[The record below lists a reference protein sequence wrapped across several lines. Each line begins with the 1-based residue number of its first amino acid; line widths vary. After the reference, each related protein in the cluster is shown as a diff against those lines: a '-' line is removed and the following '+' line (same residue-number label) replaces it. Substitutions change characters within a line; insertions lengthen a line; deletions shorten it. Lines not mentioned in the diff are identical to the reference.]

1 MSKRIKV
8 LVSMLMVVVLLA
20 VGGTAMVMA
29 EEEPTPPPEVGAKG
43 LLARVAE
50 ILEIPE
56 EDLVNAFKQARQ
68 EMRQEAFVRALD
80 RAVEQGR
87 ITREEANEIREWC
100 EQKPEVLDRGQFG
113 RAGIFRGVHDRRM
126 MAIPN
131 RAREGVC
138 ITQEQ
143 ADRIRERWQSRPE
156 ALDRPILRARIFK
169 AIQSRQQIA
178 VPRGWHRLGRPG
190 LVD

>member
-20 VGGTAMVMA
+20 VGGMAMVMA

-56 EDLVNAFKQARQ
+56 EELVNAFKEARRD
-68 EMRQEAFVRALD
+68 MREEAFVRALD

-87 ITREEANEIREWC
+87 ITREEANEIRKWC
-100 EQKPEVLDRGQFG
+100 EQKPEVLGPNLFPRTFGFPALRGHMFHG
-113 RAGIFRGVHDRRM
+113 H
-126 MAIPN
+126 
-131 RAREGVC
+131 
-138 ITQEQ
+138 
-143 ADRIRERWQSRPE
+143 
-156 ALDRPILRARIFK
+156 
-169 AIQSRQQIA
+169 
-178 VPRGWHRLGRPG
+178 RGWHWLGRPG